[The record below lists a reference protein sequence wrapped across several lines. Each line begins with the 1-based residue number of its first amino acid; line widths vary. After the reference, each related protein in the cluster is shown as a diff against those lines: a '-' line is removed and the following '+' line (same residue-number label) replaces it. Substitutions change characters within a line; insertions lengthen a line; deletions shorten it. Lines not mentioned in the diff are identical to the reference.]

1 MRKNLLLSICL
12 FATILSIISCKKTP
26 AEEFIQTMTEAKEN
40 LSRVKSTT
48 ELQSI
53 EEKVSDLLSKEA
65 DNVNNYT
72 DEEQREMKKVFRDFF
87 LEKEELFGYDDAFL
101 HFNINYEDV
110 IDKMSKVKSKDE
122 YEIVQ
127 HKFEQICNE
136 FEALYNS
143 KPELYTKDQWNELLL
158 MQFQFLKVASD
169 SPFSNYGFHIS
180 DVKNLDSINVEFEK

>member
-12 FATILSIISCKKTP
+12 FAAMLSIISCKKTP

-40 LSRVKSTT
+40 LSRVKSTS

-53 EEKVSDLLSKEA
+53 EDKVSDLLSKEA

-72 DEEQREMKKVFRDFF
+72 DEEQREMKIVFRDFF
-87 LEKEELFGYDDAFL
+87 LEKEELFGYDDAFF
-101 HFNINYEDV
+101 HFNINFEDV

-136 FEALYNS
+136 FETLYNS

-180 DVKNLDSINVEFEK
+180 DVENLDSINVEFEK

>member
-12 FATILSIISCKKTP
+12 FAAMLSIISCKKTP

-101 HFNINYEDV
+101 HFNINFEDV
-110 IDKMSKVKSKDE
+110 IDKMSNVQSRDE

-136 FEALYNS
+136 FETLYNN

-169 SPFSNYGFHIS
+169 SPFSNYGFHIG
-180 DVKNLDSINVEFEK
+180 DVENLDSISVEFEK